1 MMKKERERRTGRY
14 GICLEASGPCSHERR
29 KMAQNEGDS
38 RNIEEIELRKL
49 NKISVLL
56 APQFDGGWNKIIYEL
71 KENCNSSYK
80 ENA

>member
-1 MMKKERERRTGRY
+1 
-14 GICLEASGPCSHERR
+14 
-29 KMAQNEGDS
+29 MAQNEGDS